1 MPACPE
7 GHPSTAIDYCDVCG
21 SPMAAGAPPTTQLV
35 PCPQCQSPMEGRF
48 CEYCGFDSA
57 LGSPPRNLTP
67 PAPSVAPA
75 TGEHG
80 IVPPAGTVL
89 WVATVTAD
97 QGHYQRMIA
106 LKGPD
111 LDRVEFP
118 VFYPERRIPLHDT
131 DILIGKRS
139 ESQGVHPHIDLSIA
153 PADVAVSRSHA
164 ILHVGLDAVTVTD
177 LGSTNGTCLNESS
190 VPIPPRRPLPLKS
203 GDRIHV
209 GGWTTIT
216 LTAEQP

>member
-7 GHPSTAIDYCDVCG
+7 GHPSTATDYCDVCG
-21 SPMAAGAPPTTQLV
+21 SPMGAAAPPAAPLAP
-35 PCPQCQSPMEGRF
+35 PCPQCQSPLEGRF
-48 CEYCGFDSA
+48 CEYCGYDSA
-57 LGSPPRNLTP
+57 LGTAPRIAAPPP
-67 PAPSVAPA
+67 ESVAEV
-75 TGEHG
+75 TGDHG
-80 IVPPAGTVL
+80 IAAGTVL

-97 QGHYQRMIA
+97 QAHYQRMIA

-111 LDRVEFP
+111 LDRVDFP
-118 VFYPERRIPLHDT
+118 VYYPERRIPLHDT

-164 ILHVGLDAVTVTD
+164 ILHVDGDSIAVTD
-177 LGSTNGTCLNESS
+177 LGSTNGTCVNESS
-190 VPIPPRRPLPLKS
+190 TPIPPRRPLPLKS

-216 LTAEQP
+216 VTAEQF